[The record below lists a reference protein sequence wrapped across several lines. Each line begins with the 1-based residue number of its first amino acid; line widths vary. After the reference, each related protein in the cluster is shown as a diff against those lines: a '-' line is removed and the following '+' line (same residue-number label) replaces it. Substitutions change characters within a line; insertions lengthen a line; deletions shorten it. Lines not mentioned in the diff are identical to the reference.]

1 MEVVL
6 EEFSV
11 TATEN
16 VLLFAASL
24 ENKTILKIADQD
36 YQVQELAKVLNKM
49 GAKIKIAGAHI
60 FEITGNKKLKGFTH
74 EIVSIQLKREHLFCL
89 P

>member
-1 MEVVL
+1 MDKPLVGMIMGSDSDLKVMSEAAKVL

-24 ENKTILKIADQD
+24 KNKTILKIADQD
-36 YQVQELAKVLNKM
+36 YQVQELVKVLQKM
-49 GAKIKIAGAHI
+49 GAKIK
-60 FEITGNKKLKGFTH
+60 
-74 EIVSIQLKREHLFCL
+74 
-89 P
+89 